1 MSHLWVC
8 AQMPEKRKAQVIVT
22 REDGTQ
28 LVYHTNRR
36 DALHQMML
44 GVGVLSTDRYALL
57 PQSHKCL
64 SHATC
69 LPHKRILAL
78 SYAAKGVS
86 LLHALSGA
94 LRCCGCYESADTQ
107 WLLWVTR
114 LGQLLVVCICMQPP
128 VDVGAEEGRGSLAS
142 VPHHIPAQQL
152 LPGARRLGYAALTRG

>member
-1 MSHLWVC
+1 
-8 AQMPEKRKAQVIVT
+8 MPEKRKAQVIVT

-94 LRCCGCYESADTQ
+94 LSCCGCYESADTQ
-107 WLLWVTR
+107 W
-114 LGQLLVVCICMQPP
+114 CC
-128 VDVGAEEGRGSLAS
+128 GS
-142 VPHHIPAQQL
+142 
-152 LPGARRLGYAALTRG
+152 PGWGSYWWCVFACSLRWMWAPKKAGAALLQFPTTSLRNNYYLVRDALDMQH